1 MIKLQRIILNSGPVS
16 FVLNKSKRII
26 LPGFEGLPLYD
37 VATFFFAQM
46 RRIGLNE
53 RAAAIAF
60 NFLMAIPPLCI
71 FFFTLLANLPGSQN
85 LVYNEFLTL
94 VDELTPDESTYK
106 IIQGIANDFFHP
118 GSGFLSFGLISALFF
133 SSNAMITIM
142 RTFDKS
148 IMHIETEKR
157 NFFKTR
163 WIAIKLTLL
172 IVMLIIATIIILI
185 TQGALLKMIKNWLDI
200 RDNSINWL
208 VQIIRLLIT
217 FILVFYAT
225 AFIYRFAPSIEKKWK
240 LNSPGAL
247 LATFLIMV
255 FTFLFS
261 YWVNNFATYNK
272 VYGSIGSILILML
285 LVFVN
290 SLVLLIGFELNV
302 SIKSLK
308 SIALRRQ
315 VKEEMEKTE

>member
-1 MIKLQRIILNSGPVS
+1 MIKLQRIILNSAPVS
-16 FVLNKSKRII
+16 FLISKSKRVI

-60 NFLMAIPPLCI
+60 NFLMAMPPLCI
-71 FFFTLLANLPGSQN
+71 FFFTLLANLPGSKN
-85 LVYNEFLTL
+85 LVYDEFLTL
-94 VDELTPDESTYK
+94 VRSVTPDESTYN
-106 IIQGIANDFFHP
+106 IIKGIANDFFHP
-118 GSGFLSFGLISALFF
+118 GSGFLSLGLIFAIFF
-133 SSNAMITIM
+133 SSNAIITIM

-148 IMHIETEKR
+148 IMHIETENR

-163 WIAIKLTLL
+163 WIAIKLTVL
-172 IVMLIIATIIILI
+172 IVMLIIATLIILI
-185 TQGALLKMIKNWLDI
+185 TQGALLRYIKNWLDI
-200 RDNSINWL
+200 HDKSINWV

-261 YWVNNFATYNK
+261 YWVNNFASYNK

-315 VKEEMEKTE
+315 VKEELEQSD